1 MRFFWVLSFTLV
13 LTSCL
18 KNTAGSVE
26 DFKVGKFKTILEDN
40 EAVSMAVRNDSIQIE
55 TYEQVTDTFLIRWLD
70 PFEYVLQKKNPK
82 TLLDSTDFHVKIT
95 GISGDSYDFKAFYSG
110 SNFQQKGT
118 AYKIE

>member
-1 MRFFWVLSFTLV
+1 MRYFWVLSLPLL

-18 KNTAGSVE
+18 KNSSGSIE
-26 DFKVGKFKTILEDN
+26 DFRVGKFKTILEDN
-40 EAVSMAVRNDSIQIE
+40 EAVSIAVRNDSIQIE
-55 TYEQVTDTFLIRWLD
+55 TYEQVTDTFVIRWLD
-70 PFEYVLQKKNPK
+70 PFEYVLRKKNPK

-95 GISGDSYDFKAFYSG
+95 GISEDNYDFKAFYSG

>member
-1 MRFFWVLSFTLV
+1 MRVFAVLSLLLFM
-13 LTSCL
+13 TSCL
-18 KNTAGSVE
+18 KNTSGSVE
-26 DFKVGKFKTILEDN
+26 DFRVGTFKTILEDN
-40 EAVSMAVRNDSIQIE
+40 EATSVAVRTDSMQIE
-55 TYEQVTDTFLIRWLD
+55 TYEQVRDTFVIKWLD
-70 PFEYVLQKKNPK
+70 PFEYVLRKKNPK

>member
-1 MRFFWVLSFTLV
+1 MRYFRVLALTLL

-18 KNTAGSVE
+18 KNSSGSVE
-26 DFKVGKFKTILEDN
+26 DFREGTFKTILEDN
-40 EAVSMAVRNDSIQIE
+40 EAVSMATRNDSLQIE
-55 TYEQVTDTFLIRWLD
+55 TYEQVTDTFVIRWLD

-95 GISGDSYDFKAFYSG
+95 GISGNSYDFKAFYSG

-118 AYKIE
+118 AHKIE

>member
-1 MRFFWVLSFTLV
+1 MRYFWVLTLGLL

-18 KNTAGSVE
+18 KNSSGSVE
-26 DFKVGKFKTILEDN
+26 DFRVGRFKTILEDN
-40 EAVSMAVRNDSIQIE
+40 ETISIAARNDSLQFEI
-55 TYEQVTDTFLIRWLD
+55 YEQVTDTFIIKWLD
-70 PFEYVLQKKNPK
+70 PFEYVLRKKNPK

-95 GISGDSYDFKAFYSG
+95 GISENSYDFKAFYSG

>member
-1 MRFFWVLSFTLV
+1 MRFYWVLFLPLL

-26 DFKVGKFKTILEDN
+26 DFRVGTFKTILEDN
-40 EAVSMAVRNDSIQIE
+40 EAVSMAVRNDSLQIE

-70 PFEYVLQKKNPK
+70 PFEYVLKKKNPK

>member
-1 MRFFWVLSFTLV
+1 MRYFWVLSLALL

-18 KNTAGSVE
+18 KNSSGSVE
-26 DFKVGKFKTILEDN
+26 NFRVGRFKTILEDN
-40 EAVSMAVRNDSIQIE
+40 ETISIAARNDSLQFEI
-55 TYEQVTDTFLIRWLD
+55 YEQVTDTFIIKWLD
-70 PFEYVLQKKNPK
+70 PFEYVLRKKNPK

-95 GISGDSYDFKAFYSG
+95 GISENSYDFKAFYSG

>member
-1 MRFFWVLSFTLV
+1 MRYFRVLALTLL

-18 KNTAGSVE
+18 KNSSASVE
-26 DFKVGKFKTILEDN
+26 DFREGTFKTILEDN
-40 EAVSMAVRNDSIQIE
+40 EAVSMATRNDSLQIE
-55 TYEQVTDTFLIRWLD
+55 TYEQVTDTFVIRWLD

-95 GISGDSYDFKAFYSG
+95 GISGNSYDFKAFYSG

-118 AYKIE
+118 AHKIE

>member
-1 MRFFWVLSFTLV
+1 MRYLWVLPLLLL

-18 KNTAGSVE
+18 KNSSGSVD
-26 DFKVGKFKTILEDN
+26 DFREGTFKTILEDN
-40 EAVSMAVRNDSIQIE
+40 EAVSMATRNDSLQIE

-70 PFEYVLQKKNPK
+70 PFEYILKKKNPK

-95 GISGDSYDFKAFYSG
+95 GISEDSYDFKAFYSG

>member
-1 MRFFWVLSFTLV
+1 MRYFWVLSLIIL

-18 KNTAGSVE
+18 KSSSGSVD
-26 DFKVGKFKTILEDN
+26 DFREGTFKTILEDN
-40 EAVSMAVRNDSIQIE
+40 EAVSMATRNDSLQIE

-70 PFEYVLQKKNPK
+70 PFEYVLKKKNPK

-95 GISGDSYDFKAFYSG
+95 GISEDGYDFKAFYSG